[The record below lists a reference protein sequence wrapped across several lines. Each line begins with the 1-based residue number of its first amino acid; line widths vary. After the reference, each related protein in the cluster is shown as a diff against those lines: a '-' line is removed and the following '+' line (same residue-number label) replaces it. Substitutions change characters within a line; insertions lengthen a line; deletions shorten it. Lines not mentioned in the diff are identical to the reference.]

1 MSQGDE
7 KKGNN
12 MDTTKENLNG
22 SKDRLNY
29 TEYSIAMGLVVTICF
44 SITNRIFYDINGSA
58 SDPIFNP
65 KDSYYV
71 WLMALIA
78 ALLSN
83 LLFNPKGR
91 SVGYFIIETWQ
102 GFPKFFKA
110 IFKARFFGAFY
121 NAVLGSRLRDFYVM
135 LLTMPFIAA
144 IHEISAY
151 CGHPSNFLIE
161 GLVILG
167 FLVCFGIC
175 SRLCAKWGW

>member
-1 MSQGDE
+1 
-7 KKGNN
+7 

-22 SKDRLNY
+22 SKNRLSDW
-29 TEYSIAMGLVVTICF
+29 EYQSAVALVYTICI
-44 SITNRIFYDINGSA
+44 SINARIFYDIDGSA
-58 SDPIFNP
+58 SDSIFDP
-65 KDSYYV
+65 KNSYYM
-71 WLMALIA
+71 WLVGLIA

-83 LLFNPKGR
+83 LLFDPRGR
-91 SVGYFIIETWQ
+91 DCYKSLQV
-102 GFPKFFKA
+102 GFPKFLKA
-110 IFKARFFGAFY
+110 IFKARFFGMFY

-161 GLVILG
+161 GLVMLG

-175 SRLCAKWGW
+175 SRLCTKWGW

>member
-1 MSQGDE
+1 MNI
-7 KKGNN
+7 KN
-12 MDTTKENLNG
+12 
-22 SKDRLNY
+22 RLSDW
-29 TEYSIAMGLVVTICF
+29 EYQWAVALVYTICI
-44 SITNRIFYDINGSA
+44 SINARIFYDMDGSA
-58 SDPIFNP
+58 SDSIFDP
-65 KDSYYV
+65 KNSYYM
-71 WLMALIA
+71 WLVGLIA

-83 LLFNPKGR
+83 LLFDPRGR
-91 SVGYFIIETWQ
+91 DCYKSLQVGY
-102 GFPKFFKA
+102 PKFLKA
-110 IFKARFFGAFY
+110 IFKAKFFSTFY

-167 FLVCFGIC
+167 FVCVFGIC

>member
-1 MSQGDE
+1 M
-7 KKGNN
+7 NI
-12 MDTTKENLNG
+12 KE
-22 SKDRLNY
+22 RLSDL
-29 TEYSIAMGLVVTICF
+29 EYRWAMALVYGGCI
-44 SITNRIFYDINGSA
+44 SITTRIFYDINGSA
-58 SDPIFNP
+58 SDPLFDP
-65 KDSYYV
+65 KYSYYV
-71 WLMALIA
+71 WLAGLIA

-91 SVGYFIIETWQ
+91 SAGYLIAETWQ

-167 FLVCFGIC
+167 FQGFLK
-175 SRLCAKWGW
+175 LCAKWGW